1 VRRRQC
7 VDFIRTHFSLS
18 ERRACEILGLSRS
31 THRYAPRRE
40 PVDEQ
45 LLLRLLQRFVADH
58 PRHGYRRFWAQLQQQ
73 GVNISLKTTYRLW
86 RQHHSRL
93 GNGRST

>member
-1 VRRRQC
+1 
-7 VDFIRTHFSLS
+7 
-18 ERRACEILGLSRS
+18 LSRS

-40 PVDEQ
+40 PFDEQ

-58 PRHGYRRFWAQLQQQ
+58 PRYGYRRFWAQLQQQ

-93 GNGRST
+93 GNGRSV